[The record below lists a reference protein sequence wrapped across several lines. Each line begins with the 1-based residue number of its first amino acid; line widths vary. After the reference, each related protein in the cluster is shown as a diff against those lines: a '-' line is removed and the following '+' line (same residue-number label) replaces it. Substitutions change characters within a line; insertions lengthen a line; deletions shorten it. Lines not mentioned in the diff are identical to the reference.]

1 MSQTLDRL
9 ERLISDE
16 TNQYCYSD
24 VTARLA
30 ELEALATTAGI
41 DQVEADTR
49 VLSALASDTRY
60 RIVRLLAAANDEL
73 CVCEITPLVDVS
85 DSAISHALA
94 ELTDAGLVDRRKS
107 GRWRYYRITERG
119 NRLVAALDD
128 TRSG

>member
-41 DQVEADTR
+41 DQIEADIC

-107 GRWRYYRITERG
+107 GRWRYYRVTERG